1 MKDCN
6 TENFREKA
14 VVNSC
19 DGKIIGH
26 VAEIIFDCSDG
37 RITAIVVREDCGM
50 LSFKKSEDIII
61 PWCKIAKI
69 GEDVIIVNA
78 DGCIPNGKY
87 GKKGKDKDEEC
98 CSS

>member
-26 VAEIIFDCSDG
+26 VAEIIFDCGDG
-37 RITAIVVREDCGM
+37 RITAVVVRDDCGM
-50 LSFKKSEDIII
+50 LFKKSEDIII
-61 PWCKIAKI
+61 PWCKITKI

-78 DGCIPNGKY
+78 EECFPKGKC
-87 GKKGKDKDEEC
+87 GKKGKDKGDEC